1 MKTTKNFSYFLEKFF
16 QKYLV
21 GELGTSSHTIRSYRD
36 TFLLLM
42 EFAKDKYKL
51 SPEKIKL
58 ETLSKTFILDFL
70 DWLEDTKGNAIST
83 RNVRLASLCVLSFAF
98 SRMRTLS
105 ILTYGIPI
113 LE

>member
-83 RNVRLASLCVLSFAF
+83 RNVRLAALQSSFAF